1 MCFVFP
7 GWFRFE
13 QDPAKRME
21 YMRGYFETA
30 LAGYRSETDVAEG
43 LLERLPLF
51 IDMVLIENVVDEFE
65 CALREGEE
73 LDYED
78 AAECLVDDMPYAGMG
93 EE

>member
-30 LAGYRSETDVAEG
+30 LAGYRSETD
-43 LLERLPLF
+43 
-51 IDMVLIENVVDEFE
+51 
-65 CALREGEE
+65 
-73 LDYED
+73 